1 MFEISDISFFNTAI
15 MYSAR
20 VFGSASHLTE
30 MALRSERRCVTRC
43 CGEAHIG
50 SSVVTSHD

>member
-30 MALRSERRCVTRC
+30 MVQRVRRKVCNSMLR
-43 CGEAHIG
+43 
-50 SSVVTSHD
+50 